1 MHSQTFLLIIQLFNK
16 YVHNSPFRHFH
27 TRVVSA
33 FLLECSAAIAQAM
46 ASGVQGI
53 VSKLQVLARP
63 RFVNGVWK
71 KPIISRRKLAV
82 IRRSMVAEGE
92 EWPARELRDRGSD
105 KPLKLSRKE
114 REREER

>member
-1 MHSQTFLLIIQLFNK
+1 M
-16 YVHNSPFRHFH
+16 YSPYGA
-27 TRVVSA
+27 RVISA
-33 FLLECSAAIAQAM
+33 FLLECSVEVLLWLAQTM

-71 KPIISRRKLAV
+71 KPIISGRKLAV
-82 IRRSMVAEGE
+82 IRRSMVAEGV
-92 EWPARELRDRGSD
+92 EWPARPLRDRGSD